1 MSSTSSLPVITN
13 EDSNPS
19 ILDAINE
26 VEDYINQNSLDK
38 DDLLEVEVTYLN
50 NSKSFPNNDFCFT
63 EDDFIEFVN
72 NINDAT
78 RHRGNYHF
86 TWNKI

>member
-38 DDLLEVEVTYLN
+38 DDLLEVETKLL
-50 NSKSFPNNDFCFT
+50 
-63 EDDFIEFVN
+63 E
-72 NINDAT
+72 
-78 RHRGNYHF
+78 
-86 TWNKI
+86 